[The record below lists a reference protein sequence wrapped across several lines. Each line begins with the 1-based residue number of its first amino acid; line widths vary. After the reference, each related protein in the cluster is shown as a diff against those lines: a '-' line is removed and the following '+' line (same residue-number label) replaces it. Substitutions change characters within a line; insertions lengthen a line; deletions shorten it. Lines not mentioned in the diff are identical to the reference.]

1 MAKRKMSNL
10 LALAVLSLLT
20 ERPMHPYE
28 ISSVMKQR
36 ELSTVIKLNYSSL
49 YAVMETLQREGLIV
63 PVETQREGRYPERT
77 VYTTTDAGQSELLDW
92 LRSLLR
98 QPMME
103 YSQFAAGLAFLGNLS
118 PIEVVTLLEEHS
130 RHLEKQMSD
139 TRASIERGLQ
149 IGVDRLFLTEDRYTL
164 ALLEARLTFIR
175 QFLSEVSDGTLTQMR
190 DGGLVWRV
198 ARLDLAFL
206 GSEAQ
211 EEHDPTED
219 NEL

>member
-36 ELSTVIKLNYSSL
+36 ELSTVIKLNHSSL
-49 YAVMETLQREGLIV
+49 YSVMETLQREGLIV

-77 VYTTTDAGQSELLDW
+77 VYTTTEAGRSELLDW

-98 QPMME
+98 QPMTE

-118 PIEVVTLLEEHS
+118 PTEVVALLEEHS
-130 RHLEKQMSD
+130 RHLKTQMND
-139 TRASIERGLQ
+139 TQASIGRGLQ

-164 ALLEARLTFIR
+164 ALLEARLTFIQ
-175 QFLSEVSDGTLTQMR
+175 QFLLEVSDGTLTETR
-190 DGGLVWRV
+190 DGKLVWRIT
-198 ARLDLAFL
+198 RLDLAFL
-206 GSEAQ
+206 GSEMQ
-211 EEHDPTED
+211 KEHDELEN
-219 NEL
+219 NEM

>member
-130 RHLEKQMSD
+130 RHLEKQMSE